1 MNKVFQ
7 TLNLV
12 MVVIFFIQMVV
23 LFCGIDLLPFL
34 AIGLICG
41 LVIIL
46 RNSSEDFFYSSGE
59 SGDTGTILKFIG
71 LACLNIF
78 VFSMFILLG
87 VENIAN
93 MAINLLDSSKLF
105 RFTLYGLIF
114 PMVISYFIAWFWYD
128 EKPNLSLFYALT
140 APNTLGLYYKLFL
153 ILSGIGLFICVNWV
167 DYSDIVSSLLR
178 FF

>member
-71 LACLNIF
+71 LAC
-78 VFSMFILLG
+78 
-87 VENIAN
+87 
-93 MAINLLDSSKLF
+93 
-105 RFTLYGLIF
+105 
-114 PMVISYFIAWFWYD
+114 
-128 EKPNLSLFYALT
+128 
-140 APNTLGLYYKLFL
+140 
-153 ILSGIGLFICVNWV
+153 
-167 DYSDIVSSLLR
+167 
-178 FF
+178 